1 MRTIR
6 ITTPRGKHS
15 QMIKAHVFGTW
26 AAHPGY
32 NEADWT
38 VTDVKSGLAA
48 AHWLDERDAVESA
61 RRLASILETPEVIGD
76 LDDLVAGRGRYPSG
90 VDKHELRF
98 IIEAVIAE
106 AMHQ

>member
-1 MRTIR
+1 VRTIR
-6 ITTPRGKHS
+6 ITTLRGKHS
-15 QMIKAHVFGTW
+15 RPVKAHVFGTW
-26 AAHPGY
+26 AAHPGV
-32 NEADWT
+32 EGDWT

-48 AHWLDERDAVESA
+48 IHWLDERDAVESA
-61 RRLASILETPEVIGD
+61 RLLASSLEVPEVAGD
-76 LDDLVAGRGRYPSG
+76 LDDLVAGNGRYPSG